1 MGNLTKLNSIPSID
15 NATLTFNSLGQLQV
29 NPSGSPTVSSLTAT
43 TLSVSSSATVGTVNY
58 SVENPN
64 TAQNTLTGTTA
75 GSIVWSQPMQGSALK
90 LVILYASGYEN
101 TTTTAQSISFTKA
114 FTNTPAT
121 LVNTTGMS
129 ITVSTTGITL
139 PTSMTATASG
149 WIIIA
154 GY

>member
-15 NATLTFNSLGQLQV
+15 NATLTLNSLGQLQI
-29 NPSGSPTVSSLTAT
+29 NPSGSPTVSSL
-43 TLSVSSSATVGTVNY
+43 
-58 SVENPN
+58 NPN
-64 TAQNTLTGTTA
+64 TTQNTLTGTSA

-101 TTTTAQSISFTKA
+101 TTTTAQSITFTKA

-121 LVNTTGMS
+121 LVNTTGMT
-129 ITVSTTGITL
+129 ITVSATGVTL
-139 PTSMTATASG
+139 PASMTAAATG

>member
-15 NATLTFNSLGQLQV
+15 NATLTFNSLGQLQI

-43 TLSVSSSATVGTVNY
+43 TVNY

-64 TAQNTLTGTTA
+64 TTQNTLTGTTA
-75 GSIVWSQPMQGSALK
+75 GSIVWSQPLQGSALK
-90 LVILYASGYEN
+90 LVILYANGYEN
-101 TTTTAQSISFTKA
+101 TTTTAQTITFTKA
-114 FTNTPAT
+114 FTNTPAV
-121 LVNTTGMS
+121 LVNTTGMT
-129 ITVSTTGITL
+129 ITVSTTGVTL
-139 PTSMTATASG
+139 PTSMTAAATG

>member
-15 NATLTFNSLGQLQV
+15 NATLTFNSLGQLQI

-43 TLSVSSSATVGTVNY
+43 TLSVSSSATIDTVNY

-64 TAQNTLTGTTA
+64 TTQNTLTGTSA
-75 GSIVWSQPMQGSALK
+75 GSIVWSQPLQGSALK
-90 LVILYASGYEN
+90 LVIMYANGYEN
-101 TTTTAQSISFTKA
+101 TTTTAQSITFTKA
-114 FTNTPAT
+114 FTNTPAV
-121 LVNTTGMS
+121 LVNTTGMT
-129 ITVSTTGITL
+129 ITVSTTGVTL
-139 PTSMTATASG
+139 PTSMTAAATG

>member
-43 TLSVSSSATVGTVNY
+43 TVTSSTVNY

-64 TAQNTLTGTTA
+64 TTQNTLTGTSA

-101 TTTTAQSISFTKA
+101 TTTTAQSITFTKV
-114 FTNTPAT
+114 FTNTPAI

-129 ITVSTTGITL
+129 ITVSTTGVTL
-139 PTSMTATASG
+139 PASMTVAATG

>member
-15 NATLTFNSLGQLQV
+15 NATLTFNSLGQLQI
-29 NPSGSPTVSSLTAT
+29 NPSGSPTVSSL
-43 TLSVSSSATVGTVNY
+43 
-58 SVENPN
+58 NPN
-64 TAQNTLTGTTA
+64 TTQNTLTGTSA

-101 TTTTAQSISFTKA
+101 TTSTAQSITFTKA
-114 FTNTPAT
+114 FTNTPAV

-129 ITVSTTGITL
+129 ITVSATGVTL
-139 PTSMTATASG
+139 PASMTAAVTG

>member
-15 NATLTFNSLGQLQV
+15 NATLTFNSLGQLQI
-29 NPSGSPTVSSLTAT
+29 NPSGSPTVSSL
-43 TLSVSSSATVGTVNY
+43 
-58 SVENPN
+58 NPN
-64 TAQNTLTGTTA
+64 TTQNTLTGTSA

-101 TTTTAQSISFTKA
+101 TTTTAQSITFTKA
-114 FTNTPAT
+114 FTNTPAV
-121 LVNTTGMS
+121 LVNTTGMT
-129 ITVSTTGITL
+129 ITVSATGVTL
-139 PTSMTATASG
+139 PASMTAAATG

>member
-1 MGNLTKLNSIPSID
+1 MGNLTKLNQIPSID
-15 NATLTFNSLGQLQV
+15 NSTLVFNASGQLQI

-43 TLSVSSSATVGTVNY
+43 TLSVSSSATIGTVNY

-64 TAQNTLTGTTA
+64 TTQTTLTGTSA

-90 LVILYASGYEN
+90 LVILYANGYEN
-101 TTTTAQSISFTKA
+101 TTTTAQTITFTTA
-114 FTNTPAT
+114 FTNTPAVI
-121 LVNTTGMS
+121 VNTTGMS
-129 ITVSTTGITL
+129 ITVSTTGVTL
-139 PTSMTATASG
+139 PTGMTAAATG

>member
-15 NATLTFNSLGQLQV
+15 NATLTFNANGQLQI

-43 TLSVSSSATVGTVNY
+43 TLSVSSSATIGTVNY

-64 TAQNTLTGTTA
+64 TTQNTLTGTSA
-75 GSIVWSQPMQGSALK
+75 GSIIWSQPLQGSALK
-90 LVILYASGYEN
+90 LVILYANGYEN
-101 TTTTAQSISFTKA
+101 TTTTAQSITFTKA
-114 FTNTPAT
+114 FTNTPAV

-129 ITVSTTGITL
+129 ITVSTTGVTL
-139 PTSMTATASG
+139 PTSMTAAATG

>member
-43 TLSVSSSATVGTVNY
+43 TVTSSTVNY

-64 TAQNTLTGTTA
+64 TTQNTLTGTTA
-75 GSIVWSQPMQGSALK
+75 GSIVWSQPLQGSALK

-101 TTTTAQSISFTKA
+101 TTTTAQSITFTKA
-114 FTNTPAT
+114 FTNTPAVI
-121 LVNTTGMS
+121 VNTTGMT
-129 ITVSTTGITL
+129 ITVSTTGVTL
-139 PTSMTATASG
+139 PTSMTAAASG

>member
-1 MGNLTKLNSIPSID
+1 MGNLTKLNQIPSID

-43 TLSVSSSATVGTVNY
+43 MVNY

-64 TAQNTLTGTTA
+64 TSQNTLTGTSA
-75 GSIVWSQPMQGSALK
+75 GSIIWSQPLQGSALK
-90 LVILYASGYEN
+90 LVVLYASGYEN
-101 TTTTAQSISFTKA
+101 TTSTAQSITFTKA

-129 ITVSTTGITL
+129 ITVSATGVTL
-139 PTSMTATASG
+139 PASMTATATG

>member
-15 NATLTFNSLGQLQV
+15 NATLTLNSLGQLQI
-29 NPSGSPTVSSLTAT
+29 NPSGSPTVSSL
-43 TLSVSSSATVGTVNY
+43 
-58 SVENPN
+58 NPN
-64 TAQNTLTGTTA
+64 TTQNTLTGTSA

-101 TTTTAQSISFTKA
+101 TTSTAQSITFTKA
-114 FTNTPAT
+114 FTNTPAV
-121 LVNTTGMS
+121 LVNTTGMT
-129 ITVSTTGITL
+129 ITVSATGVTL
-139 PTSMTATASG
+139 PASMTAAATG

>member
-1 MGNLTKLNSIPSID
+1 MGNLTKLNQIPSID
-15 NATLTFNSLGQLQV
+15 NATLTFNASGQLQI

-43 TLSVSSSATVGTVNY
+43 TVNY

-64 TAQNTLTGTTA
+64 TSQNTLTGTSA
-75 GSIVWSQPMQGSALK
+75 GSIIWSQPLQGSALK

-101 TTTTAQSISFTKA
+101 TTTTAQSITFTTA

-129 ITVSTTGITL
+129 ITVSATGVTL
-139 PTSMTATASG
+139 PASMTAAATG

>member
-43 TLSVSSSATVGTVNY
+43 TVTSGTVNY

-64 TAQNTLTGTTA
+64 TSQNTLTGTSA
-75 GSIVWSQPMQGSALK
+75 GSIIWSQPMQGSALK
-90 LVILYASGYEN
+90 LVVLYASGYEN
-101 TTTTAQSISFTKA
+101 TTTTAQSITFTKA

-129 ITVSTTGITL
+129 ITVSTTGVTL
-139 PTSMTATASG
+139 PASMTAAATG

>member
-1 MGNLTKLNSIPSID
+1 MGNLTKLNQIPSID

-43 TLSVSSSATVGTVNY
+43 TVTSSTVNY

-64 TAQNTLTGTTA
+64 TTQNTLTGTTA
-75 GSIVWSQPMQGSALK
+75 GSIIWSQPLQGSALK
-90 LVILYASGYEN
+90 LVVLYASGYEN
-101 TTTTAQSISFTKA
+101 TTTTAQSITFTKA

-129 ITVSTTGITL
+129 ITVSATGVTL
-139 PTSMTATASG
+139 PASMTAAATG

>member
-1 MGNLTKLNSIPSID
+1 MGNLTKLNQIPSID

-43 TLSVSSSATVGTVNY
+43 TVTSSTVNY

-64 TAQNTLTGTTA
+64 TTQNTLTGTSA
-75 GSIVWSQPMQGSALK
+75 GSIVWSQPLQGSALK
-90 LVILYASGYEN
+90 LVILYANGYEN
-101 TTTTAQSISFTKA
+101 TTSTAQSITFTKA

-129 ITVSTTGITL
+129 ITVSTTGVTL
-139 PTSMTATASG
+139 PASMTAATTG

>member
-43 TLSVSSSATVGTVNY
+43 TVTSSTVNY

-64 TAQNTLTGTTA
+64 TTQNTLTGTSA
-75 GSIVWSQPMQGSALK
+75 GSIVWSQPLQGSALK
-90 LVILYASGYEN
+90 LVILYANGYEN
-101 TTTTAQSISFTKA
+101 TTTTAQSITFTKA

-129 ITVSTTGITL
+129 ITVSTTGVTL
-139 PTSMTATASG
+139 PTSMTAAASG

>member
-15 NATLTFNSLGQLQV
+15 NATLTFNSLGQLQI

-64 TAQNTLTGTTA
+64 TTQNTLTGTSA
-75 GSIVWSQPMQGSALK
+75 GSIVWSQPLQGSALK
-90 LVILYASGYEN
+90 LVILYANGYEN
-101 TTTTAQSISFTKA
+101 TTTTAQSITFTKA
-114 FTNTPAT
+114 FTNTPAV

-129 ITVSTTGITL
+129 ITVSTTGVTL

>member
-1 MGNLTKLNSIPSID
+1 MGNLTKLNTIPSID

-64 TAQNTLTGTTA
+64 TSQNTLTGTSA
-75 GSIVWSQPMQGSALK
+75 GSIVWSQPLQGSALK
-90 LVILYASGYEN
+90 LVILYANGYEN
-101 TTTTAQSISFTKA
+101 TTSTAQSITFTKA

-129 ITVSTTGITL
+129 ITVSTTGVTL
-139 PTSMTATASG
+139 PASMTATATG

>member
-1 MGNLTKLNSIPSID
+1 MGNLTKLNQIPSID
-15 NATLTFNSLGQLQV
+15 NATLTFNSLGQLQI
-29 NPSGSPTVSSLTAT
+29 NPSGSPTVSSLSAT
-43 TLSVSSSATVGTVNY
+43 TVSY

-64 TAQNTLTGTTA
+64 TSQTTLTGTSA
-75 GSIVWSQPMQGSALK
+75 GSIIWSQPLQGSALK

-114 FTNTPAT
+114 FSNTPAT
-121 LVNTTGMS
+121 LVNTTGMT
-129 ITVSTTGITL
+129 ITVSATGVTL
-139 PTSMTATASG
+139 PASMTAAATG

>member
-43 TLSVSSSATVGTVNY
+43 TVTSSTVNY

-64 TAQNTLTGTTA
+64 TTQNTLTGTSA

-90 LVILYASGYEN
+90 LVVLYASGYEN

-114 FTNTPAT
+114 FTNTPAV

-129 ITVSTTGITL
+129 ITVSATGVTL
-139 PTSMTATASG
+139 PASMTATATG

>member
-1 MGNLTKLNSIPSID
+1 MGNLTKLNQIPSID

-43 TLSVSSSATVGTVNY
+43 TVTSSTVNY

-64 TAQNTLTGTTA
+64 TTQNTLTGTSA
-75 GSIVWSQPMQGSALK
+75 GSIIWSQPLQGSALK

-101 TTTTAQSISFTKA
+101 TTTTAQSITFTKA

-121 LVNTTGMS
+121 LVNTTGMT
-129 ITVSTTGITL
+129 ITVSATGVTL
-139 PTSMTATASG
+139 PASMTAAATG

>member
-43 TLSVSSSATVGTVNY
+43 TVTSGTVNY

-64 TAQNTLTGTTA
+64 TSQNTLTGTSA
-75 GSIVWSQPMQGSALK
+75 GSIIWSQPMQGSALK
-90 LVILYASGYEN
+90 LVVLYASGYEN

-114 FTNTPAT
+114 FTNTPAV

-129 ITVSTTGITL
+129 ITVSATGVTL
-139 PTSMTATASG
+139 PASMTAAVTG

>member
-1 MGNLTKLNSIPSID
+1 MGNLTKLNQIPSID

-43 TLSVSSSATVGTVNY
+43 TVTSSTVNY

-64 TAQNTLTGTTA
+64 TSQNTLTGTTA
-75 GSIVWSQPMQGSALK
+75 GSIIWSQPMQGSALK

-101 TTTTAQSISFTKA
+101 TTTTAQSITFTKA

-129 ITVSTTGITL
+129 ITVSATGVTL
-139 PTSMTATASG
+139 PASMTAAATG

>member
-1 MGNLTKLNSIPSID
+1 MGNLTKLNQIPSID

-43 TLSVSSSATVGTVNY
+43 TVTSSTVNY

-64 TAQNTLTGTTA
+64 TTQNTLTGTTA
-75 GSIVWSQPMQGSALK
+75 GSIIWSQPLQGSALK

-101 TTTTAQSISFTKA
+101 TTTTAQSITFTTA
-114 FTNTPAT
+114 FKNTPAT

-129 ITVSTTGITL
+129 ITVSATGVTL
-139 PTSMTATASG
+139 PASMTAAATG